1 MSSTTLAPS
10 TGTGLFSRYHF
21 MLRRL
26 HSLTGILFGSY
37 LIVHLTINA
46 TLVEG
51 QHIVDGVDR
60 GSFQSQ
66 VDKIHGLPFLKAIE
80 WLFIFLPIIFHTL
93 YGIYITISGQWN
105 VGRYGYTRN
114 WLYLFQR
121 ITAVII
127 MFFLLFHVLTFK
139 GVFGEVMQG
148 ALSFNADYAFKS
160 TVEHL
165 NAAWWIWAVIYP
177 IGVLASAFHLANGFY
192 ASGITWGLTISR
204 TSQSRWAGVCG
215 LIFLGSFGAGMAAL
229 VAGILN
235 ANILKDDH
243 IAPASHGATSEV
255 PAVVETVNP
264 TVKSE

>member
-10 TGTGLFSRYHF
+10 PTAGLLSRYHF
-21 MLRRL
+21 LFRRL
-26 HSLTGILFGSY
+26 RSLTGILFGSY
-37 LIVHLTINA
+37 LLVHLTINA

-51 QHIVDGVDR
+51 QHLVGGVDQ

-66 VDKIHGLPFLKAIE
+66 VNKIHGLPFLKAIE
-80 WLFIFLPIIFHTL
+80 WLFIFLPIIFHTV
-93 YGIYITISGQWN
+93 YGIYITATGQLN

-121 ITAVII
+121 ITAIII

-148 ALSFNADYAFKS
+148 ALSFNPEYAFRS

-177 IGVLASAFHLANGFY
+177 VGVLASAFHLANGFY
-192 ASGITWGLTISR
+192 AAGITWGLTISR
-204 TSQSRWAGVCG
+204 TSQNRWAGVCG

-235 ANILKDDH
+235 ANILKDEAGSPDH
-243 IAPASHGATSEV
+243 AKVTSDV
-255 PAVVETVNP
+255 PAMVETGISP
-264 TVKSE
+264 ARSE